1 MKRFLSLRN
10 TYILSL
16 QFICTFPVHDSVVTG
31 KYALNDPVVAFKTFL
46 WMAIAEVLEWGIYK
60 SKSQWL
66 NP

>member
-16 QFICTFPVHDSVVTG
+16 QFLCTLPVQDSVVTG
-31 KYALNDPVVAFKTFL
+31 KYALNVPVVAFKTL
-46 WMAIAEVLEWGIYK
+46 WMARAEVLEWGIYK
-60 SKSQWL
+60 SKGQWL